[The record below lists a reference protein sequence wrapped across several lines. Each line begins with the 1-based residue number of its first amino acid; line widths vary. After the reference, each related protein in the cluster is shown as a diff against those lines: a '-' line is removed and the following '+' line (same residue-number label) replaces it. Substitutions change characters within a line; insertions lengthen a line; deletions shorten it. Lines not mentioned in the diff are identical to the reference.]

1 MNLPTLPSLS
11 MSIRIGLFGLS
22 LGLLSA
28 CQSPPSETPHPSPG
42 ISSSPVP
49 SMTFPWGRASSPTL
63 RPSTAT
69 ATPTATVTPTL
80 ASQPTSTFTATP
92 TPVYKK
98 LRGEIIVEQVVCHY
112 GPGAPYLYKYGVY
125 QGSNLELLRRVEGGN
140 YVEVRAIGGTN
151 ACWVKV
157 DYLKIQGNWLDLEPV
172 SADQVV
178 LPRSPYYTPP
188 TGVTARRNESVV
200 TVSWYGVD
208 LRPGDD
214 SEQTPYIVE
223 AWVCQQGQFIFL
235 PVGTTRNA
243 VEIIDEPGCIQPSH
257 ARLTAAEKH
266 GYTAFVDIPW
276 PPVSQST
283 PDP

>member
-1 MNLPTLPSLS
+1 MS
-11 MSIRIGLFGLS
+11 MKIGLFGLC
-22 LGLLSA
+22 LGLLVA
-28 CQSPPSETPHPSPG
+28 CQSTPPATPYLSPG
-42 ISSSPVP
+42 ISSPPVLSTTYPLEWTSPPTHQP
-49 SMTFPWGRASSPTL
+49 SITTST
-63 RPSTAT
+63 STAT
-69 ATPTATVTPTL
+69 APPTATVTPTL
-80 ASQPTSTFTATP
+80 SPQSTTTFTPTP

-98 LRGEIIVEQVVCHY
+98 LRGEVIVEQAVCHY

-125 QGSNLELLRRVEGGN
+125 QGSNLEVLRRVEGGN

-178 LPRSPYYTPP
+178 LPRSPYYNPP
-188 TGVTARRNESVV
+188 TRVTAQRNGSVV
-200 TVSWYGVD
+200 TVSWYGID

-235 PVGTTRNA
+235 PVGTARNA
-243 VEIIDEPGCIQPSH
+243 VEIIDEPGCVQPSH

-276 PPVSQST
+276 PPVSQLT
-283 PDP
+283 PGQ